1 MSASLTSRLGRS
13 VLLPYFLVFLVVL
26 GTFAIGVRSVVAF
39 FGARQSFSRLEGL
52 ARAASGATD
61 VGNAGHLDIGDEI
74 DQVLDPRDQ
83 GIEWLDS
90 AGHVVARRGRV
101 PDGTEHKTME
111 RWQRLRS
118 AGGIFDLETI
128 PLIINGTSH
137 GYLRVS
143 QSTTPFDRL
152 IQWVDGS
159 LIVGLA
165 FGAGASF
172 LGGRYLSFRA
182 LSRIEEGVKTL
193 EDFSANAAHELRSPL
208 AAIRANAEV
217 ALRADGF
224 PIEHRP
230 QVETIVATATAM
242 QHLINDLLT
251 LSSPATYE
259 PSELDI
265 IDLAA
270 IVDRVISTQWLDAGR
285 RSVCLIVKIDRPV
298 SIRGREYQVERIVA
312 NLVENAIRYTNGGE
326 VTVRCYAERG
336 NALLHVQDSGIGIS
350 PADQPHIF
358 ERFWRADHSYRPGAG
373 SGLGLSIARF
383 LVLRHAGSIRVEST
397 LDVGSEFTVAF
408 PLAHLAAG

>member
-1 MSASLTSRLGRS
+1 MTTSLTSRLGRS
-13 VLLPYFLVFLVVL
+13 VLLPYLLVFLVVL
-26 GTFAIGVRSVVAF
+26 GTFAIGVRSVVAY
-39 FGARQSFSRLEGL
+39 FGARQSFARLEGL
-52 ARAASGATD
+52 GRAAGGATD
-61 VGNAGHLDIGDEI
+61 IGNFGHLDIGDEI
-74 DQVLDPRDQ
+74 DQVLEPREQ

-90 AGHVVARRGRV
+90 SGHVIARRGRV
-101 PDGTEHKTME
+101 PNETQHRSME
-111 RWQRLRS
+111 RWQRLRDAS
-118 AGGIFDLETI
+118 GTFDLETI
-128 PLIINGTSH
+128 PLIINGSPH
-137 GYLRVS
+137 GYLRIS
-143 QSTTPFDRL
+143 QSTAPFDRL
-152 IQWVDGS
+152 LQWVDTS

-165 FGAGASF
+165 FAAAASF

-182 LSRIEEGVKTL
+182 LSPIEEGVKTL

-224 PIEHRP
+224 PVEHRLH
-230 QVETIVATATAM
+230 VETIVATATAM

-251 LSSPATYE
+251 LSSPANYE
-259 PSELDI
+259 PSELEI
-265 IDLAA
+265 VDLAA
-270 IVDRVISTQWLDAGR
+270 IVDRVISTQWLDAQR
-285 RSVCLIVKIDRPV
+285 RSVCLIVKVDRPV

-326 VTVRCYAERG
+326 VIVRCYAERG
-336 NALLHVQDSGIGIS
+336 NALLRVQDSGIGIA
-350 PADQPHIF
+350 PADQSHIF